1 MTADAPKAPK
11 SEKQKANKKVGAG
24 VAKKKHRQPCTIFFE
39 TQRGR
44 CESSQLESSWR
55 EDRSNEAT
63 TNLVPFQDDTVSWL
77 SPYIEADFRLPTT
90 YQPYR
95 GVQFD
100 QLYICHFLSAF
111 AFNGSQKEG
120 FHVWSKELLPM
131 RHKNSTLIYATRAA
145 SMAFYGRICQDENT
159 VIEACRWYS
168 ASLQSQRE
176 SLELARVGRDERDT
190 SVAAICAAI
199 LLSTFE
205 SMVSTT
211 PLGWLQHYEGAV
223 KVIEILGPEACQ
235 SGLLHS
241 LFRSVRHGSVAISM
255 TLEEP
260 SIFSTDVWNTVP
272 FKLQPPSAFDELVG
286 IMLQIP
292 SCLPL
297 RNEMQKFQG
306 VDAVASEL
314 YRTYLAS
321 KSQHI
326 LLCLHQYWEQY
337 QQYIDPNY
345 ERRMNR
351 SSPLFGADYSPLDED
366 VIFQDSCSA
375 TYTAQYDSANI
386 AALTYLTA
394 ASVVPAKYERKIAQH
409 GDSVLASIAY
419 HELLGSFSGGS
430 FSMIL
435 PTKIVCMMSPFES
448 QRSTA
453 QEALRKWGAGRGVS
467 DICTVAAPNVL
478 RPSTEVSIPM
488 EIMF

>member
-1 MTADAPKAPK
+1 MTADFTEHPNKRKESGNKKAGTGAA
-11 SEKQKANKKVGAG
+11 KQK
-24 VAKKKHRQPCTIFFE
+24 REQPCSVVFE
-39 TQRGR
+39 TQRNH
-44 CESSQLESSWR
+44 CDASEPQSSLSEGHPYETAS
-55 EDRSNEAT
+55 
-63 TNLVPFQDDTVSWL
+63 NLVPFQEDTISWL
-77 SPYIEADFRLPTT
+77 SPYIEAGFRLPTT

-95 GVQFD
+95 GDQFD

-120 FHVWSKELLPM
+120 FHAWSKELLTM

-145 SMAFYGRICQDENT
+145 SLAFYGRICQDEST

-168 ASLQSQRE
+168 TSLQSQRE
-176 SLELARVGRDERDT
+176 NLELERVGRDERDT
-190 SVAAICAAI
+190 SVAAICVAI

-205 SMVSTT
+205 SMISTT
-211 PLGWLQHYEGAV
+211 PLGWLQHSEGAV

-241 LFRSVRHGSVAISM
+241 LFRSVRHGAVAVSM

-260 SIFSTDVWNTVP
+260 SIFSTDMWNTIP
-272 FKLQPPSAFDELVG
+272 FELQPPSEFDELVG
-286 IMLQIP
+286 LMLQIP

-297 RNEMQKFQG
+297 RNEMQRFRG
-306 VDAVASEL
+306 TDPVASEL
-314 YRTYLAS
+314 YRTHLNS
-321 KSQHI
+321 KAQHI
-326 LLCLHQYWEQY
+326 LLCLHQYWQQY

-345 ERRMNR
+345 ERRLKR
-351 SSPLFGADYSPLDED
+351 TSPLFGVDYSPLHNH

-394 ASVVPAKYERKIAQH
+394 ASTVPGMYERQIAQH
-409 GDSVLASIAY
+409 GDTVLASIAY

-453 QEALRKWGAGRGVS
+453 QEALRKWGARRGVR

-478 RPSTEVSIPM
+478 PL
-488 EIMF
+488 